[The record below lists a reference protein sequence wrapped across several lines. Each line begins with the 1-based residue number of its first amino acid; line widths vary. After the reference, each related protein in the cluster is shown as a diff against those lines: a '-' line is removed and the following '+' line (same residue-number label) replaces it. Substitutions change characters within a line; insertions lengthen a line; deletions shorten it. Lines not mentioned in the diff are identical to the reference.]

1 VRILHIGK
9 YYQPYSGGIENFMK
23 ALMEESVSQGHQ
35 VSAVVHDHTGGK
47 LSKSEDC
54 DQVEIYRA
62 KSLGQ
67 ILYAPIAPSFYS
79 VTQRVIRDFKP
90 DILHLHMPNL
100 SVFLLLIMNA
110 AKEIPWVVH
119 WHSDVEFDKK
129 QGIAQFA
136 YNVFYSRLEAK
147 VLKLAKS
154 IIATSPP
161 YLESSAAIAPYIN
174 KCLIVP
180 LGLSSDTE
188 DVMLNGDTL
197 PTEARKPKVIRLLT
211 VGRLSHYKGHMI
223 LLEAL
228 ARLPQVYDNFQ
239 LDIVGAGELGP
250 FLSSQVKR
258 LKLESCVNLVG
269 YVSDPKVR
277 QHFRDCDVFCLTSTN
292 RSEAFGLVLLEAFR
306 VGKPCL
312 VSDVEGSG
320 MKWVVGDGR
329 EGWHFENKNVESL
342 AKKLT
347 YIASNNESITELG
360 DNALKR
366 YNAIFKIDKINLL
379 IEEAYREIL
388 NGTLG
393 TES

>member
-47 LSKSEDC
+47 LLKFEDC
-54 DQVEIYRA
+54 NSVEIYRA
-62 KSLGQ
+62 KSFGQ
-67 ILYAPIAPSFYS
+67 ILYAPVAPSFYT

-100 SVFLLLIMNA
+100 SIFLLLIMDV

-129 QGIAQFA
+129 QIVAQFA
-136 YNVFYSRLEAK
+136 YDVFYSRLEAK

-161 YLESSAAIAPYIN
+161 YLESSAAIAPYMD
-174 KCLIVP
+174 KCLVVP
-180 LGLSSDTE
+180 LGLSGDTE
-188 DVMLNGDTL
+188 GALLNADAVSS
-197 PTEARKPKVIRLLT
+197 EVRKSKVIRLLT
-211 VGRLSHYKGHMI
+211 VGRLSHYKGHI
-223 LLEAL
+223 VLLEAL
-228 ARLPQVYDNFQ
+228 ARLPQVSDKFQ
-239 LDIVGAGELGP
+239 LDIVGTGELEL
-250 FLSSQVKR
+250 FLVSQVKR
-258 LKLESCVNLVG
+258 LKLENCVNLMG
-269 YVSDPKVR
+269 YISDQEVR
-277 QHFRDCDVFCLTSTN
+277 QQFRNCDVFCLTSTH

-312 VSDVEGSG
+312 ISDVEGSG
-320 MKWVVGDGR
+320 MKWVVDDGQ
-329 EGWHFENKNVESL
+329 EGWHFENNNVESL
-342 AKKLT
+342 ANKLT
-347 YIASNNESITELG
+347 SISANDEIIPELG

-366 YNAIFKIDKINLL
+366 YNTKFKIDKINLL
-379 IEEAYREIL
+379 IEKEYRQIL

-393 TES
+393 NAS